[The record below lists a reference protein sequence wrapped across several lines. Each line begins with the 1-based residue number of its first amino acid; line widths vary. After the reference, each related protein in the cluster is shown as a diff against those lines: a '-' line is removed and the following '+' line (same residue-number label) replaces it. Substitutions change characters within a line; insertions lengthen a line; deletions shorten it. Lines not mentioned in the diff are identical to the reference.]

1 MAYEVVVVGG
11 GIGGLTSAALLSARG
26 MNVCLLERQSELGG
40 CLVPFEKFGY
50 SFESGFGLYPGWK
63 AGEIH
68 DRIFS
73 ELPVAP
79 PEVRQL
85 DPAYSVRFPD
95 RNEMLISSDNAKFFD
110 DLGAAFP
117 ECADAAISFF
127 KEAERVGQL
136 VWDELNPVLDLVGK
150 PFSPEVFVSSQIR
163 NLLND
168 ATIQHMDGL
177 SPRFRQFVDAQ
188 LQFFGQAAS
197 SECAY
202 LYACMLAA
210 TREQGVFSINGG
222 AQALSQALADSI
234 KKSGG
239 TIRLNAQA
247 LRLAYDSSGKVSGVI
262 LLTGET
268 VEASVAVISNLPV
281 WDTYGK
287 LVGLNNT
294 PPEIRPRLKDAN
306 SSGVYQ
312 LCLGL
317 NENTAAAISCEQIVA
332 LTNDDTEDLRESVLA
347 FSMAL
352 EWDNRAAEGKRAAT
366 VSVQVDVNDWFTYH
380 VDESQHE
387 EQDAAALES
396 VWARLTAAIPEL
408 DESVELIETFTP
420 RTTYENTRRKLGMVG
435 GLPQTVSLFGASAFS
450 QETAFGNL
458 FLVGDT
464 VFPGAGAAAVSYGAL
479 SLANRLTR
487 K

>member
-11 GIGGLTSAALLSARG
+11 GIGGLTTAALLSARG
-26 MNVCLLERQSELGG
+26 KSVCLIERQSELGG
-40 CLVPFEKFGY
+40 CLAPFEKFGY

-68 DRIFS
+68 DRIFA

-85 DPAYSVRFPD
+85 EPAYSVRFPD
-95 RNEMLISSDNAKFFD
+95 LSEALVSSDGAKFFE
-110 DLGAAFP
+110 DLRTAFP
-117 ECADAAISFF
+117 ECAEAATSFF
-127 KEAERVGQL
+127 KEAERVGQI
-136 VWDELNPVLDLVGK
+136 VWDGLNPVLDLVGK
-150 PFSPEVFVSSQIR
+150 PFSQEIFSSAEIR
-163 NLLND
+163 NLLTD
-168 ATIQHMDGL
+168 VTLQHMNGL
-177 SPRFRQFVDAQ
+177 SPRFKQFIDAQ
-188 LQFFGQAAS
+188 LQLFGQAAS

-210 TREQGVFSINGG
+210 TRERGVFGVKGG
-222 AQALSQALADSI
+222 ASALSQALADSI
-234 KKSGG
+234 RKSGG

-247 LRLAYDSSGKVSGVI
+247 LRLAYDSSGSVSGVI

-268 VEASVAVISNLPV
+268 VQASVAVISNLPV

-294 PPEIRPRLKDAN
+294 PSELRSRLKDTN

-312 LCLGL
+312 VCLGL
-317 NENTAAAISCEQIVA
+317 NEESAAAISCERILA
-332 LTNDDTEDLRESVLA
+332 ITNDDPEDSRESVLA
-347 FSMAL
+347 FSMAP
-352 EWDNRAAEGKRAAT
+352 EWDNRAPEVKRAAT
-366 VSVQVDVNDWFTYH
+366 VSIQVDVNDWFTYH

-396 VWARLTAAIPEL
+396 VWARLIAAIPEL

-420 RTTYENTRRKLGMVG
+420 RTAYESTRRKLGMVG
-435 GLPQTVSLFGASAFS
+435 GLPQRLGLFGPNSFT

-479 SLANRLTR
+479 ALASRLTG

>member
-1 MAYEVVVVGG
+1 
-11 GIGGLTSAALLSARG
+11 
-26 MNVCLLERQSELGG
+26 MNVCLIERQSELGG
-40 CLVPFEKFGY
+40 CLAPFEKFGY

-68 DRIFS
+68 DRIFA
-73 ELPVAP
+73 ELPVAA

-85 DPAYSVRFPD
+85 EPAYSVRFSD
-95 RNEMLISSDNAKFFD
+95 RSEVFVSSDSAEFLD
-110 DLGAAFP
+110 QISAGFP
-117 ECADAAISFF
+117 ECAEAATSFF

-136 VWDELNPVLDLVGK
+136 VWDGLNPVLDLVGK
-150 PFSPEVFVSSQIR
+150 PISPEVFSSSQIAH
-163 NLLND
+163 LLND
-168 ATIQHMDGL
+168 VTLLHMNGL
-177 SPRFRQFVDAQ
+177 SPRFRQFIDAQ
-188 LQFFGQAAS
+188 LQLFGQAAAP
-197 SECAY
+197 ECAY

-210 TREQGVFSINGG
+210 TREHGVSGIKGG
-222 AQALSQALADSI
+222 ARALSQALADSI

-247 LRLAYDSSGKVSGVI
+247 LRLAYDSSGRVSGVI
-262 LLTGET
+262 LLTGEI
-268 VEASVAVISNLPV
+268 VQASVAVISNLPV

-287 LVGLNNT
+287 LIGLNNT
-294 PPEIRPRLKDAN
+294 PSELRPRLKDTN

-317 NENTAAAISCEQIVA
+317 DDETAKAIARERILA
-332 LTNDDTEDLRESVLA
+332 ITNDDPEDLRESVLA
-347 FSMAL
+347 FSMAPA
-352 EWDNRAAEGKRAAT
+352 WDNRAPEGKRAAT

-396 VWARLTAAIPEL
+396 VWARLIAAIPEL

-420 RTTYENTRRKLGMVG
+420 RTTYESTRRKLGMVG
-435 GLPQTVSLFGASAFS
+435 GLPQTAALFGPNSFS

-479 SLANRLTR
+479 ALANRLTG